1 MNDSACNP
9 MLTEGVSQTEPLVVL
24 KLGGSL
30 LKCTGLAERMRSL
43 IASLR
48 PKRILIV
55 VGGGD
60 AADVV
65 RDWSDRFSL
74 SEEMAH
80 WLAIRSLSLTRALV
94 KELLPE
100 CEEVESPTAAAE
112 AWIDQRRPVLLK
124 LESYLRQAEVHESA
138 PLPHTWDVT
147 SDSIAAWV
155 ATKWEAEQL
164 ILLKSIELPDGMS
177 LIQAE
182 NAGLVDGYFP
192 IIAPQVNQ
200 ICWCNLLSES
210 GVVQDWSSR
219 SCQRTGANCRSQQA
233 DGGKDS
239 DRQGAGSRAMNN
251 DDQRGRSS
259 SS

>member
-1 MNDSACNP
+1 MNDNDCNP

-30 LKCTGLAERMRSL
+30 LKCTGLTDRMRSL
-43 IASLR
+43 IAFLR

-74 SEEMAH
+74 TEEMAH
-80 WLAIRSLSLTRALV
+80 WLAIRSLSLTRGLV

-100 CEEVESPTAAAE
+100 CEEVESPSAAAE
-112 AWIDQRRPVLLK
+112 AWINQRRPVLLK
-124 LESYLRQAEVHESA
+124 LESYLRQSEVHESA

-155 ATKWEAEQL
+155 ATKWGAEQL
-164 ILLKSIELPDGMS
+164 ILLKSIELPDGTD
-177 LIQAE
+177 LKQAE
-182 NAGLVDGYFP
+182 AAGLVDRYFP
-192 IIAPQVNQ
+192 MIAPQVNQ

-210 GVVQDWSSR
+210 VVVQDWRSR
-219 SCQRTGANCRSQQA
+219 SCQQA
-233 DGGKDS
+233 DD
-239 DRQGAGSRAMNN
+239 N
-251 DDQRGRSS
+251 
-259 SS
+259 